1 MQAPRPIDRAR
12 VEAVGKHVA
21 LRAMVTSADQ
31 LEGATTHAGQRNPE
45 LFRTRLTV
53 CRLDRMGRPEHA
65 GVRKRHEPQKYR

>member
-1 MQAPRPIDRAR
+1 MQAQRSIDHSR
-12 VEAVGKHVA
+12 VKAVGKAVA
-21 LRAMVTSADQ
+21 MRALVTSADQ

-65 GVRKRHEPQKYR
+65 GVRKRHEPQRYR